1 MGPCRANSTRVR
13 RCSQVQAI
21 EDRLRCFRLQAN
33 ARREWLQGL
42 AQVVLY
48 AIGVGAAA
56 CLLVALLYWKLMIGA
71 IVAVLAGAVLFVLG
85 IVAMEGTLGGDL
97 FGLPFKHPNNR

>member
-1 MGPCRANSTRVR
+1 MGSIVAGFVSLETSGTSWPMEIRQYFPQQASASWTYEFCLDQPCRANSTRVR

-48 AIGVGAAA
+48 PIGVGAAA
-56 CLLVALLYWKLMIGA
+56 CLLVALL
-71 IVAVLAGAVLFVLG
+71 
-85 IVAMEGTLGGDL
+85 
-97 FGLPFKHPNNR
+97 